1 MKIIY
6 IVAIVM
12 VVAVIA
18 LYISQHEGFLFY
30 DENRFRIDSSIHD
43 MPSFTER
50 HNQATYKQEI
60 PFIIHQ
66 TYYTKQLDSDIY
78 QTCLTIKNM
87 NSEYDYKFY
96 DDNDCRKYISQ
107 HYPPEYLK
115 AYDMVIPGAYKADV
129 FRYLVLYREGG
140 IYMDCKST
148 TMVPLRDFIPRNATF
163 AVFRDRP
170 TAALLNSFMACTPN
184 HPIVKLVIDMT
195 IDNILKK
202 RYNENALDIT
212 GPQTLG
218 RAFNRFIDRPEMLDI
233 NPGVYG
239 KDRTIYIL
247 GSFFVFGKGDK
258 EFDALVDV
266 HKQPLVSKTLK
277 NYYNNSKRIDYHVLW
292 EKREVFKNI

>member
-1 MKIIY
+1 MKIMY
-6 IVAIVM
+6 IAAIVF
-12 VVAVIA
+12 AILLIG
-18 LYISQHEGFLFY
+18 LYIFQHEGFLFY
-30 DENRFRIDSSIHD
+30 DEKRFTIDSSVHD

-50 HNQATYKQEI
+50 SNGATYKQNI

-87 NSEYDYKFY
+87 NPEYNYAFY
-96 DDNDCRKYISQ
+96 DDNDCRAYISQ
-107 HYPPEYLK
+107 HYSPDYLK

-140 IYMDCKST
+140 IYMDCKSS

-170 TAALLNSFMACTPN
+170 DGALLNSFMACTPH
-184 HPIVKLVIDMT
+184 HPILKIVIDMT
-195 IDNILKK
+195 IDNILNK
-202 RYNENALDIT
+202 RYNENSLDIT

-218 RAFNRFIDRPEMLDI
+218 RAFNKFIDRPELTDI

-239 KDRTIYIL
+239 PDRDLYIL
-247 GSFFVFGKGDK
+247 GSFFVFGKGEK
-258 EFDALVDV
+258 GFDALADV
-266 HKQPLVSKTLK
+266 KQRPLVSKTLK